1 MLKEINFPKPE
12 QQKLT
17 GDTCP
22 KCGGGITHG
31 PIPCPDGKPGCC
43 VMHYGF
49 ICVSCGK
56 MFQKENV

>member
-1 MLKEINFPKPE
+1 MLEEIQFPKPE
-12 QQKLT
+12 SPKLT
-17 GDTCP
+17 GDICP

-49 ICVSCGK
+49 ICISCGG
-56 MFQKENV
+56 MFQKKD